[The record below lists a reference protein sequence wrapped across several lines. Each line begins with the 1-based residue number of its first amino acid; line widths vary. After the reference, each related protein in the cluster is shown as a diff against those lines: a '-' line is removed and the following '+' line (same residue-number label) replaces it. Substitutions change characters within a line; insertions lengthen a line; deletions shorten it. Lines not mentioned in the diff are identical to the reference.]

1 MNIGEKIVKLRKQNH
16 MSQEM
21 LAAKLNVSRQSVSK
35 WELNDATPDA
45 FNLLE
50 LSKLFNVTTDYL
62 LYDDYKSDDDIP
74 RVKEVMSDFKES
86 KGKEIRNTL
95 IQAFLWLIAAIGLN
109 VSLYFNLISPWLLH
123 LGSILSIIFSL
134 LNFYKF
140 QQLRNNNYQT
150 IDILLMKISA
160 LITILITYSLNRYT
174 YIEIAFFAIV
184 SMVVVLSINKMIVL
198 ARKNRDFQ

>member
-123 LGSILSIIFSL
+123 LGSILSVIFSL
-134 LNFYKF
+134 LNFYKY
-140 QQLRNNNYQT
+140 QKLRNNNYQT

-174 YIEIAFFAIV
+174 YTEIAFFAIV

-198 ARKNRDFQ
+198 ARKK

>member
-123 LGSILSIIFSL
+123 LGSILSVIFSL
-134 LNFYKF
+134 LNFYKY
-140 QQLRNNNYQT
+140 QKLRNNNYQT

-174 YIEIAFFAIV
+174 YLEIAFFAIV

-198 ARKNRDFQ
+198 ARKK

>member
-109 VSLYFNLISPWLLH
+109 VSLYFNLISAWLLH
-123 LGSILSIIFSL
+123 LGSILSVIFSL

>member
-123 LGSILSIIFSL
+123 LGSILSVIFSL
-134 LNFYKF
+134 LNFYKY
-140 QQLRNNNYQT
+140 QKLRNNNYQT

-198 ARKNRDFQ
+198 ARKK

>member
-95 IQAFLWLIAAIGLN
+95 IQAFLGLIAAIGLN

-123 LGSILSIIFSL
+123 LGSILSVIFSL
-134 LNFYKF
+134 LNFYKY
-140 QQLRNNNYQT
+140 QKLRNNNYQT

-174 YIEIAFFAIV
+174 YLEIAFFAIV

-198 ARKNRDFQ
+198 ARKK

>member
-109 VSLYFNLISPWLLH
+109 VSLYFNLISSWLLH
-123 LGSILSIIFSL
+123 LGSILSVIFSL
-134 LNFYKF
+134 LNFYKY
-140 QQLRNNNYQT
+140 QKLRNNNYQT

-160 LITILITYSLNRYT
+160 LIIILITYSLNRYT
-174 YIEIAFFAIV
+174 YLEIAFFAIV

-198 ARKNRDFQ
+198 ARKK

>member
-1 MNIGEKIVKLRKQNH
+1 MNIGEKIVKLRKQNN

-123 LGSILSIIFSL
+123 LGSILSVIFSL
-134 LNFYKF
+134 LNFYKY
-140 QQLRNNNYQT
+140 QKLRNNNYQT

-198 ARKNRDFQ
+198 ARKK

>member
-134 LNFYKF
+134 LNFYKY
-140 QQLRNNNYQT
+140 QKLRNNNYQT

-198 ARKNRDFQ
+198 ARKK

>member
-74 RVKEVMSDFKES
+74 RAKEVMSDFKES
-86 KGKEIRNTL
+86 KGKEIRNTF

-123 LGSILSIIFSL
+123 LGSILSVIFSL
-134 LNFYKF
+134 LNFYKY
-140 QQLRNNNYQT
+140 QKLRNNNYQT

-174 YIEIAFFAIV
+174 YTEIAFFAIV

-198 ARKNRDFQ
+198 ARKK

>member
-86 KGKEIRNTL
+86 KGKENRNTL

-123 LGSILSIIFSL
+123 LGSILSVIFSL
-134 LNFYKF
+134 LNFYKY
-140 QQLRNNNYQT
+140 QKLRNNNYQT

-160 LITILITYSLNRYT
+160 LIIILITYSLNRYT
-174 YIEIAFFAIV
+174 YLEIAFFAIV

-198 ARKNRDFQ
+198 ARKK

>member
-123 LGSILSIIFSL
+123 LGSILSVIFSL
-134 LNFYKF
+134 LNFYKY
-140 QQLRNNNYQT
+140 QKLRNNNYQT

-160 LITILITYSLNRYT
+160 LIIILITYSLNRYT
-174 YIEIAFFAIV
+174 YLEIAFFAIV

-198 ARKNRDFQ
+198 ARKK

>member
-123 LGSILSIIFSL
+123 LGSILSVIFSL
-134 LNFYKF
+134 LNFYKY
-140 QQLRNNNYQT
+140 QKLRNNNYQT

-174 YIEIAFFAIV
+174 YLEIAFFAIV

>member
-134 LNFYKF
+134 LNFYKY
-140 QQLRNNNYQT
+140 QKLRNNNYQT

-174 YIEIAFFAIV
+174 YLEIAFFAIV
-184 SMVVVLSINKMIVL
+184 SMVVVLSINRMIVL
-198 ARKNRDFQ
+198 ARKK

>member
-123 LGSILSIIFSL
+123 LGSILSVIFSL
-134 LNFYKF
+134 LNFYKY
-140 QQLRNNNYQT
+140 QKLRNNNYQT

-174 YIEIAFFAIV
+174 YLEIAFFAIV
-184 SMVVVLSINKMIVL
+184 SMVVVLSINKIIVL
-198 ARKNRDFQ
+198 ARKK

>member
-1 MNIGEKIVKLRKQNH
+1 MNIGEKILKLRKQNH

-134 LNFYKF
+134 LNFYKY
-140 QQLRNNNYQT
+140 QKLRNNNYQT

-198 ARKNRDFQ
+198 ARKK

>member
-134 LNFYKF
+134 LNFYKY
-140 QQLRNNNYQT
+140 QKLRNNNYQT

-174 YIEIAFFAIV
+174 YLEIAFFAIV

-198 ARKNRDFQ
+198 ARKK

>member
-1 MNIGEKIVKLRKQNH
+1 
-16 MSQEM
+16 M
-21 LAAKLNVSRQSVSK
+21 LTDKLNVSRLSVSK
-35 WELNDATPDA
+35 WELNSATPDV
-45 FNLLE
+45 FNLLK
-50 LSKLFNVTTDYL
+50 LSKLFKVTTDYL
-62 LYDDYKSDDDIP
+62 LYDDYTRDDDFP

-123 LGSILSIIFSL
+123 LGSILSVIFSL
-134 LNFYKF
+134 LNFYKY
-140 QQLRNNNYQT
+140 QKLRNNDYQT

-174 YIEIAFFAIV
+174 YLEIAFFAIV

-198 ARKNRDFQ
+198 ARKK